1 MKITPNKVF
10 LGNAILQTEGIE
22 INHTDWPELLYE
34 RLSQLNFTLVQK
46 DVQSFLKQPDDAQ
59 LITQENFNMLLNLIN
74 SWHMNYSG

>member
-22 INHTDWPELLYE
+22 INPTDWPGLLYE

-59 LITQENFNMLLNLIN
+59 LITQENFNRILNLN
-74 SWHMNYSG
+74 NQ